1 MTYHPWLSYAYSPI
15 AIIRSNSVEVRGR
28 PWSHTMSKQPNVELP
43 IVSAEHSLGKS
54 TAVKRKRGRPKKQTE
69 ASFDRSAELP
79 DMCEVHGLGKSS
91 ESTTVKRKRGRPNK
105 QTESSFGRSEEL
117 PDMCAEHGLGKISD
131 VERKRIRLGE
141 VLTLQQ
147 LLTKGVG
154 WFTIKPSVAI
164 VALGRRRYSYHRC
177 VECGKKGLQ
186 DAEGKYGCV
195 EHPEA
200 DTKQTYRLRV
210 LLRQGDLN
218 MWITAFDKVAESILG
233 VSVKKISALDDD
245 GRKRVAWGV
254 SGMNCYMTVE
264 KTQGT
269 YTNYTKSNQIRFI

>member
-1 MTYHPWLSYAYSPI
+1 
-15 AIIRSNSVEVRGR
+15 
-28 PWSHTMSKQPNVELP
+28 MSKQPNVELP
-43 IVSAEHSLGKS
+43 IVTAEHSLGKS

-69 ASFDRSAELP
+69 ASFGRSAELP
-79 DMCEVHGLGKSS
+79 DMCAMHGLGKSS
-91 ESTTVKRKRGRPNK
+91 ESTTVKRKRGRPKK

-117 PDMCAEHGLGKISD
+117 PDMCVKHGLGKSSD
-131 VERKRIRLGE
+131 VERKRFRLGE

-154 WFTIKPSVAI
+154 WFTIKPSVTI

-177 VECGKKGLQ
+177 VECGKKGLKN
-186 DAEGKYGCV
+186 AEGKYRCV

-200 DTKQTYRLRV
+200 ETKQTNCLRV
-210 LLRQGDLN
+210 LIRQGDLN
-218 MWITAFDKVAESILG
+218 MWVTAFDKVAESILG
-233 VSVKKISALDDD
+233 VSVKKFSALDDD

-264 KTQGT
+264 KTKGHIQT
-269 YTNYTKSNQIRFI
+269 TPSRVWNLPDTSIEL